1 MKGKVLVIEDEVNQ
15 NEILVAILK
24 SNNYEVRNCFNGTDG
39 KRICMEF
46 EPDVVLLDFKLPDM
60 DGIQFLKWIKN
71 EGILCEVILITA
83 YASIP
88 SAVEAIKL
96 GAFDYIPKPIETE
109 KLLVS
114 LKNAIEKNALA
125 KENIALKR
133 AILKSSSIDGVVGV
147 SPAIEEVIRA
157 IKTFAQYDVTVLI
170 LGETGT
176 GKGLVARAIHNL
188 SPRKEKPFEVI
199 NVSAIPEP
207 LFESE
212 LFGYE
217 KGAFTGA
224 YMSKPG
230 LIEIAN
236 GGTLFLDEIGD
247 LPLHIQVKI
256 LRFIEEK
263 KIRRVGG
270 RDEISL
276 DVRII
281 AATNKNLEMEVEKN
295 SFRKDLYYRL
305 AGFTIKI
312 PPLRERKDDIE
323 PLVRH
328 FIEKFNFIHK
338 KNIRGIRPE
347 AMKLLLEYNWPGNV
361 RELEALIEKA
371 ILITEGDEIRKED
384 ILLPSVE
391 GGKKYTYEIPPS
403 GIVWDEFEKS
413 ILLQAMEKSDNNI
426 ARAARLLGISYRTM
440 QYRLKKFGI
449 K

>member
-39 KRICMEF
+39 KRICLEF
-46 EPDVVLLDFKLPDM
+46 EPDVVLLDFKLPDT

-147 SPAIEEVIRA
+147 SPAIQEVIRA

-312 PPLRERKDDIE
+312 PPLRERKEDIE

-371 ILITEGDEIRKED
+371 ILITEGNEIRKED

-413 ILLQAMEKSDNNI
+413 ILLQAMEKSGNNI
-426 ARAARLLGISYRTM
+426 ARAARLLGISYRIM

>member
-39 KRICMEF
+39 ERICMEF

-147 SPAIEEVIRA
+147 SPAIQEVIRA

-176 GKGLVARAIHNL
+176 GKGLVAKAIHNL

-328 FIEKFNFIHK
+328 YIEKFNFIHK
-338 KNIRGIRPE
+338 KNIREIRPE

-391 GGKKYTYEIPPS
+391 GEKRHPYEIPPS

-413 ILLQAMEKSDNNI
+413 ILLQAMEKSGNNI

>member
-39 KRICMEF
+39 KRICLEF

-147 SPAIEEVIRA
+147 SPAIQEVIRA

-176 GKGLVARAIHNL
+176 GKGLVAKAIHNL

-312 PPLRERKDDIE
+312 PPLRERKEDIE

>member
-147 SPAIEEVIRA
+147 SPAIQEVIRA

-328 FIEKFNFIHK
+328 YIEKFNFIHK
-338 KNIRGIRPE
+338 KNIREIRPE

-391 GGKKYTYEIPPS
+391 GEKRHPYEIPPS

-413 ILLQAMEKSDNNI
+413 ILLQAMEKSGNNI

>member
-46 EPDVVLLDFKLPDM
+46 EPDVVLLDFKLPDT

-147 SPAIEEVIRA
+147 SPAIQEVIRA

-199 NVSAIPEP
+199 NVSAIPEA

-312 PPLRERKDDIE
+312 PPLRERKEDIE

-384 ILLPSVE
+384 ILLPSGE

-413 ILLQAMEKSDNNI
+413 ILLQAMEKSGNNI